1 MCMAVLGLSMV
12 DVELLLEIHRW
23 HIKSAKV
30 YYLFSIKICN
40 NVFCIKRGTL
50 TSMGT
55 LLTGYLVYLVTLVA
69 YFIQCFIVTIGTLR
83 KCTMCIYGV
92 MLFVYSE
99 YTPNGFEKKTKLAL
113 TRDTYR
119 ALSITGQNESYSEQF
134 PLQSLTRRSYI
145 IPRAAIGGT
154 SCIQVVFI
162 ARAMS

>member
-55 LLTGYLVYLVTLVA
+55 LLTGYLLYLVTLVA

-99 YTPNGFEKKTKLAL
+99 YTSNGFEKKTKLAL

-119 ALSITGQNESYSEQF
+119 ALSITGQNESKRPIPT
-134 PLQSLTRRSYI
+134 PLPYTAFIHHTAGSYRGYI
-145 IPRAAIGGT
+145 VYPSRIH
-154 SCIQVVFI
+154 C
-162 ARAMS
+162 